1 MAKQKTKT
9 ERQQQQQR
17 FGDSMIDEV
26 ILIIIVVICI
36 VVLISL
42 LTRKM
47 GILGSVLGD
56 SLKGLFGISS
66 ILLPLSVIAYCSWLL
81 GSEQKKNREVRIAGI
96 ALLLITIS
104 ALAHIINPIETS
116 IMANLAEIVQSYYQ
130 EGEFNNGGL
139 FGGILGGIVKKAFGK
154 IGAGI
159 IWSAVLL
166 ISLIMITGKSLFKG
180 VKNKRN
186 QYHEKRQ
193 QIQTVKSKEI
203 PLQVVSKTTKTQP
216 KPQPKPQIRP
226 QVKPQPQPKPHK
238 KVQKKQ
244 NIKNKS
250 KQKGNFNILLRADEG
265 YNENREET
273 PIVEA
278 MVFQNKKE
286 PSTISENIP
295 KTPVIF
301 DYGKTESEVLAEQQQ
316 NITEPQ
322 YQQAQ
327 YNTVNTIETQ
337 SDVQIEEEKQK
348 REEIRRRKIEREK
361 LRELERQQQK
371 LLELERQQQQQLQQ
385 QNEKQPDKQNIDKTS
400 EKNATEQNTES
411 TVRYMIFEGEEEQ
424 KQSPEQTEQLKSD
437 TEDIADVLALL
448 NSIHFEEET
457 EKATEN
463 ANQNTQDI
471 MEIIAD
477 WAEQEQEPPQ
487 SNGLSLVLAEE
498 DTEQID
504 EIVQKK
510 TEEVEAADT
519 ITKTSE
525 PQQYVEQSETE
536 EQLHTEQQKEQLQY
550 DVEQTD
556 NTQQQFTDEMTIEQM
571 EQQQM
576 EQETEYT
583 EDISQP
589 QQQIEKSEDL
599 PQPQQQIEQL
609 EDLPQPQQQIEQSED
624 LPQPQQQIEQSEDL
638 SQSQQQIEEI
648 EQSETEEQ
656 PKQEYVFP
664 PFDLLSRKQA
674 VQSSESKSEMLVN
687 AKKLETTLKSFGVD
701 AKVIQINKGP
711 TVTRYELSPSQGV
724 KVSKIVNL
732 ADDIALNLAASG
744 IRIEAPIPG
753 KAAVGIEVPNKEAQS
768 VSLRSVLESEVFQKF
783 PSKLAF
789 ALGEDIT
796 GQPIV
801 TDIAKMPHLLIAGAT
816 GSGKSVCINTLIT
829 SILYK
834 AKPEEVKLL
843 LVDPKVVELS
853 IYNGIPHLLIP
864 VVTDPKKASAALNWA
879 VREMLERYNDFAEN
893 GVRDIKGYNAMK
905 EEKGESDFMPQIV
918 IIIDELADLMMAAP
932 GEVEDAICRLAQ
944 MARAAGMHLIIATQ
958 RPSVD
963 VITGVIKANI
973 PSRLAFAVSSGID
986 SRTILDMTGA
996 EKLLGKGDMLFYP
1009 QGMSKPVRIQGA
1021 FLSDKEVESIVQ
1033 FVKTDNTK
1041 QYDKEMIDK
1050 ITATAKT
1057 DTDTE
1062 NEDEFF
1068 DSAVELVIQKQKA
1081 STSMLQRQFR
1091 IGYNR
1096 AARLMETLEQKGI
1109 VGQEEGSRPRKVL
1122 LTKQQWE
1129 EMKDV

>member
-9 ERQQQQQR
+9 EQQQQR

-42 LTRKM
+42 LTKKM
-47 GILGSVLGD
+47 GILGTALG
-56 SLKGLFGISS
+56 SGLKGLLGISS
-66 ILLPLSVIAYCSWLL
+66 ILLPLSVIIYCCWLL
-81 GSEQKKNREVRIAGI
+81 GSEQKKNREVRVAGI
-96 ALLLITIS
+96 ALFLVTIS
-104 ALAHIINPIETS
+104 ALAHVINPIETS
-116 IMANLAEIVQSYYQ
+116 IMANLAEIIQSYYQ
-130 EGEFNNGGL
+130 EGEFTNGGVL
-139 FGGILGGIVKKAFGK
+139 GGILGGIVKKAFGK

-159 IWSAVLL
+159 IWSAILL
-166 ISLIMITGKSLFKG
+166 ISLIMSTGKSFFKG
-180 VKNKRN
+180 VKNKKK
-186 QYHEKRQ
+186 QYHERRQ
-193 QIQTVKSKEI
+193 QMQTSKVKEI
-203 PLQVVSKTTKTQP
+203 PLQVVPKVPKTQP
-216 KPQPKPQIRP
+216 KPQPKPQI
-226 QVKPQPQPKPHK
+226 KPQPQPKSHK
-238 KVQKKQ
+238 KMQKNQ
-244 NIKNKS
+244 NTKNKA

-265 YNENREET
+265 YNQNREEI

-278 MVFQNKKE
+278 MVFQNKNKQE
-286 PSTISENIP
+286 QTSVLEAAP

-316 NITEPQ
+316 NIVEQP
-322 YQQAQ
+322 YQQAPDME
-327 YNTVNTIETQ
+327 VNEVNNVETQ
-337 SDVQIEEEKQK
+337 SDIQTDAEKEK
-348 REEIRRRKIEREK
+348 REEMRRRRIEREK

-385 QNEKQPDKQNIDKTS
+385 QNQISSDKQNIDSKQELTQQ
-400 EKNATEQNTES
+400 QNTEEQNQTN
-411 TVRYMIFEGEEEQ
+411 TVRYMIFEEEQ
-424 KQSPEQTEQLKSD
+424 NQPLEQAEEVKSD

-448 NSIHFEEET
+448 NSIHFEEEV
-457 EKATEN
+457 EKVTQN
-463 ANQNTQDI
+463 ANENTQDI

-477 WAEQEQEPPQ
+477 WAEQEQEIPQ
-487 SNGLSLVLAEE
+487 SNGLSLVLAED
-498 DTEQID
+498 DTEQIE
-504 EIVQKK
+504 EIAQKK
-510 TEEVEAADT
+510 TEEVEAEDT
-519 ITKTSE
+519 IIQKSDE
-525 PQQYVEQSETE
+525 ISKQQYVIEQSEVTE
-536 EQLHTEQQKEQLQY
+536 TLHTEEINDNQQKKEQIQNNT
-550 DVEQTD
+550 EQTE
-556 NTQQQFTDEMTIEQM
+556 NLQQQQNINEITIEQM

-576 EQETEYT
+576 EQKQEIE
-583 EDISQP
+583 
-589 QQQIEKSEDL
+589 QIENI
-599 PQPQQQIEQL
+599 P
-609 EDLPQPQQQIEQSED
+609 
-624 LPQPQQQIEQSEDL
+624 
-638 SQSQQQIEEI
+638 QIEETPTQQINETQEIEEIPQQLEEIEPLEETKQLKEI
-648 EQSETEEQ
+648 EQT
-656 PKQEYVFP
+656 KKEYIFP

-674 VQSSESKSEMLVN
+674 IQSSESKSEMLVN

-768 VSLRSVLESEVFQKF
+768 VSLRSVLESETFQKF

-905 EEKGESDFMPQIV
+905 KEKGESDFMPQIV

-932 GEVEDAICRLAQ
+932 GEVEDSICRLAQ

-1096 AARLMETLEQKGI
+1096 AARLMEALEQKGI

-1129 EMKDV
+1129 ETTELE